1 MYILFIFPAKL
12 SSSVERRRI
21 QETINLLGL
30 AWHALCFNNIFSQG
44 SVAHFPAKKNTL
56 QINVFYIVTILCCS
70 EFSLIRPS
78 NAHYGLLYAYKF
90 VTMFLKY
97 DNVPHQ
103 WNGTLPQE
111 VLLYWK
117 DLLPTHQHGVII
129 CFPSS
134 ELKKTDCYVTCL
146 QGVCGLCGTTS
157 CGNFWNGDIPIH
169 ILTSKWGYFHSNLR
183 VGNGQ
188 SFDCFI
194 GKNITEVLESMI
206 ARCTDR

>member
-134 ELKKTDCYVTCL
+134 ELKKLTVTSHVCKGCVDCVERPLVAIFEMVTS
-146 QGVCGLCGTTS
+146 QFT
-157 CGNFWNGDIPIH
+157 FWHQNEAIFIQIWGWEMGRV
-169 ILTSKWGYFHSNLR
+169 LT
-183 VGNGQ
+183 
-188 SFDCFI
+188 
-194 GKNITEVLESMI
+194 VLLAKI
-206 ARCTDR
+206 